1 MSTNTPINSKAYTSN
16 EIDQISL
23 LELGHLKTKLLDEE
37 EQRLS
42 TYATLSKN
50 HKRLYPNQEDH
61 RLAYRRDVDRIIHSK
76 SYVRYADKTQVV
88 YLVDYD
94 HLTQRSL
101 HVQLV
106 SAFARGVG
114 QYLGLNTDLIE
125 AIALGHDVGHAP
137 FGHEGERYLS
147 SLAKENGH
155 HPFAH
160 PWQSCRLFRE
170 IEPLNL
176 CLAVYDGFL
185 CHDGG
190 MVGNV
195 IEPQKNKSWEDHFA
209 ELDIKAK
216 DPEAQLMPATLEGC
230 LVKICDTVS
239 YLGRDF
245 EDAIR
250 LGLIKRTDLPD
261 TPFGNTNRN
270 MLKVVA
276 TDMIKQS
283 EGRGVIA
290 ISQQIYDSL
299 KEIRKFNFRNV
310 YVNPALKTQSARI
323 KHSYRHLFTYLL
335 KEYETEK
342 ERSYLWKNFVANKS
356 DNYKN
361 NTPPVQIVVDYISGM
376 TDTYFLNTIETL
388 MIPRRIEIGRD
399 AHHHN

>member
-1 MSTNTPINSKAYTSN
+1 LSSN
-16 EIDQISL
+16 IHANNKSYSSDEIDQISL
-23 LELGHLKTKLLDEE
+23 AELGHLKQKLLLEE
-37 EQRLS
+37 ENRLS
-42 TYATLSKN
+42 PFAALSKN
-50 HKRLYPNQEDH
+50 HQRLSPNQEDH
-61 RLAYRRDVDRIIHSK
+61 RLPYRRDVDRIIHSK

-106 SAFARGVG
+106 SAFARGIG

-125 AIALGHDVGHAP
+125 AIALGHDIGHAP

-147 SLAKENGH
+147 ALAKEHGH

-190 MVGNV
+190 MVGYTL
-195 IEPQKNKSWEDHFA
+195 EPKRNKTWDDHFA
-209 ELDIKAK
+209 ELNQKAL
-216 DPEAQLMPATLEGC
+216 DPEAQLMPTTLEGC

-250 LGLIKRTDLPD
+250 LGLIQRSDLPD
-261 TPFGNTNRN
+261 TPLGNTNRN
-270 MLKVVA
+270 LLKVVA

-283 EGRGVIA
+283 EGTGIIA
-290 ISQQIYDSL
+290 LSPQIYDAL
-299 KEIRKFNFRNV
+299 KELRKFNFRNV
-310 YVNPALKTQSARI
+310 YVNPILKTQSSRI
-323 KHSYRHLFTYLL
+323 KHSYRHLFTFLL
-335 KEYETEK
+335 KEYETDK
-342 ERSYLWKNFVANKS
+342 ERSYLWKNYIKNKS
-356 DNYKN
+356 EKYKES
-361 NTPPVQIVVDYISGM
+361 TPPVQIVVDFISGM
-376 TDTYFLNTIETL
+376 TDTFFLNTLEML